1 MDILASLEIRR
12 VSGSELPQRLLLA
25 ADESRAAVADHVDR
39 GWCYGAFL
47 AGRMVGEYVLLHTR
61 PFTAEVVN
69 IAVEPAVQRQGIG
82 GAMLRHAAE
91 TARASGF
98 RKLEIGTGNSGFGQ
112 MALYTRCGFRME
124 WIDRGFFSLHYPE
137 PILEAGLPC
146 TDMVRMGMLL

>member
-1 MDILASLEIRR
+1 MDILASLKIRR

-25 ADESRAAVADHVDR
+25 ADESREAVADYVDR

-69 IAVEPAVQRQGIG
+69 IAVEPAVQRRGIG

-91 TARASGF
+91 RARAEGF
-98 RKLEIGTGNSGFGQ
+98 RKLEIGTGDSGFGQ
-112 MALYTRCGFRME
+112 MALYARCGFRME
-124 WIDRGFFSLHYPE
+124 WIDRGFFTLHYPN
-137 PILEAGLPC
+137 PILEEGMPC

>member
-1 MDILASLEIRR
+1 M
-12 VSGSELPQRLLLA
+12 
-25 ADESRAAVADHVDR
+25 
-39 GWCYGAFL
+39 F
-47 AGRMVGEYVLLHTR
+47 LLHTR

-137 PILEAGLPC
+137 SILEAGLPC

>member
-25 ADESRAAVADHVDR
+25 ADESREAVADYVDR
-39 GWCYGAFL
+39 GWGYGAFL

-82 GAMLRHAAE
+82 GAMLRHAC
-91 TARASGF
+91 
-98 RKLEIGTGNSGFGQ
+98 L
-112 MALYTRCGFRME
+112 LYTSPSPRDC
-124 WIDRGFFSLHYPE
+124 S
-137 PILEAGLPC
+137 
-146 TDMVRMGMLL
+146 

>member
-12 VSGSELPQRLLLA
+12 VS
-25 ADESRAAVADHVDR
+25 
-39 GWCYGAFL
+39 
-47 AGRMVGEYVLLHTR
+47 
-61 PFTAEVVN
+61 
-69 IAVEPAVQRQGIG
+69 
-82 GAMLRHAAE
+82 
-91 TARASGF
+91 
-98 RKLEIGTGNSGFGQ
+98 GQ

>member
-1 MDILASLEIRR
+1 MDILASLKIRR

-25 ADESRAAVADHVDR
+25 ADESREAVADYVDR

-61 PFTAEVVN
+61 PFSAEVVN

-112 MALYTRCGFRME
+112 MALYIRCGFRME

>member
-25 ADESRAAVADHVDR
+25 ADESREAVADYVDR

-69 IAVEPAVQRQGIG
+69 IAVEPAVQRQGIAVRCAMQRRLPVRPVSANSKSVRAPDRTDGSLYPVRFPNG
-82 GAMLRHAAE
+82 G
-91 TARASGF
+91 
-98 RKLEIGTGNSGFGQ
+98 
-112 MALYTRCGFRME
+112 
-124 WIDRGFFSLHYPE
+124 
-137 PILEAGLPC
+137 
-146 TDMVRMGMLL
+146 